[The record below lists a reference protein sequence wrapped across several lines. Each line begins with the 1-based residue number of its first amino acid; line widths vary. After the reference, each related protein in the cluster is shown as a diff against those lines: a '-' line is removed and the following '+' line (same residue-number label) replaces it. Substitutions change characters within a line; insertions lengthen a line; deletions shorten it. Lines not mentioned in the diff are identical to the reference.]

1 MYVVFTDT
9 SSNLPTPL
17 LKEKDIRY
25 LAYSYYIGEEEF
37 QCLDTESFDG
47 AAYYQAIREG
57 REVTTSQ
64 INPAR
69 FEEAFEPLLKEG
81 KDILFISMSSGISG
95 SCHSAKM
102 AALELMTRY
111 PDRRIEVVDTLSAS
125 LGEGI
130 FAIKAADLRDRGIP
144 LEEAAELLREEAPAM
159 CQVFTVDDLMH
170 LRRMGRLSNFSAIL
184 GSMLRIKPIL
194 KGDEEGKIVSIAKFR
209 GRRKALDALAEIYNQ
224 FVETP
229 EVQTVCIAHADCPE
243 DAAYLA
249 GLLQLDKPP
258 KDILTVCYEPVTGA
272 HVGPDTLALFFFSHQ
287 GIRSEKLLPDLLD
300 QLPVKNIKDIKEKVK
315 KIPIPFPGKKDKD
328 ERE

>member
-1 MYVVFTDT
+1 MYEVFTDT

-17 LKEKDIRY
+17 LRERDIKF
-25 LAYSYYIGEEEF
+25 LAYSYYIGEEEHR
-37 QCLDTESFDG
+37 CLDTESFDG

-64 INPAR
+64 INPTR
-69 FEEAFEPLLKEG
+69 FEEAFEPYLKEE

-95 SCHSAKM
+95 SCYSAKL

-111 PDRRIEVVDTLSAS
+111 PERSIEVVDTLSAS

-130 FAIKAADLRDRGIP
+130 FAVKAADLRDRGVP
-144 LEEAAELLREEAPAM
+144 LDEAAQRLREEAVTM

-194 KGDEEGKIVSIAKFR
+194 KGNEEGKIVSIAKFR
-209 GRRKALDALAEIYNQ
+209 GRRKALDALAEIYNN

-229 EVQTVCIAHADCPE
+229 EVQTVGIAHADCPE

-258 KDILTVCYEPVTGA
+258 KEILTVCYEPVTGA
-272 HVGPDTLALFFFSHQ
+272 HVGPDTLALFFLSHP
-287 GIRSEKLLPDLLD
+287 GVRTEKLLPDLMD
-300 QLPVKNIKDIKEKVK
+300 HMPVKDIKEKVK
-315 KIPIPFPGKKDKD
+315 KIPIPFPGKKDK
-328 ERE
+328 E